1 MSQIEITQLIAGA
14 GVFIGLAGLLF
25 ALVLHRRVKT
35 LQRSQKVIM
44 GGKSKEDLVSH
55 VVSLE
60 EKVNNIREAMEDLTL
75 SVRDH
80 ETQIDGCLSGVG
92 MVRFNAYED
101 LGGQQSTTVAF
112 LDAGEDGVVIT
123 TVVSREFARM
133 YVKSIRNGR
142 PDVALAPEESQAVE
156 EARIHGNQPFTV
168 RPRRREKIRE
178 EEEAKE
184 AGWEDAGDYTE
195 TLEPAES
202 LGWPKLEP
210 PEQPNSEDESAAG
223 EERNPQNEGQSRR
236 QGYAPSKPST
246 K

>member
-1 MSQIEITQLIAGA
+1 MSQIEITLLIAGA
-14 GVFIGLAGLLF
+14 GVFVGLAGLLF
-25 ALVLHRRVKT
+25 ALVLRRRVKT
-35 LQRSQKVIM
+35 LQTGQKVIM

-75 SVRDH
+75 SVKDH

-178 EEEAKE
+178 EEARKT
-184 AGWEDAGDYTE
+184 GWEDAEDYTE
-195 TLEPAES
+195 TPEPAES

-210 PEQPNSEDESAAG
+210 PEQPDSEDESAAG
-223 EERNPQNEGQSRR
+223 EERNPQTERQSRR